1 MKHRSRFLTLL
12 LGLVSATAVAGP
24 SADFIERGQLAP
36 CPSSPNCV
44 SSLATD
50 DGHRVA
56 PLAIPGD
63 ASTQMAALLAVVRD
77 MPRTE
82 IQVQTGNYL
91 WVVFASRLLR
101 FRDDVEFLLGPGDGV
116 QVRSASRLGYSDLG
130 VNRARVETIRAKLS
144 QGARVSVRASE

>member
-1 MKHRSRFLTLL
+1 MPNRSRFLTLVF
-12 LGLVSATAVAGP
+12 GFVSATAVAGP

-63 ASTQMAALLAVVRD
+63 ASTQMAVLLAVVRD

-82 IQVQTGNYL
+82 IQVQTDNYL

-130 VNRARVETIRAKLS
+130 VNRERVEMIRARLTAAAAAK
-144 QGARVSVRASE
+144 